1 MSELLL
7 SKKFIPVYFIV
18 GLLAVLLFRSLGS
31 SWLEVFMSTFLCFAV
46 GLISFILNFMKKNS
60 KN

>member
-18 GLLAVLLFRSLGS
+18 GLLAVALFRSIDF
-31 SWLEVFMSTFLCFAV
+31 SWLEVFMSTFLVFLV
-46 GLISFILNFMKKNS
+46 GIISFVQNFVLKNEIG
-60 KN
+60 